1 MSFTAHSC
9 NLSVVKKKKF
19 TCNAGDTDSIPR
31 SGRSQEKGMVAH
43 SRTLAGKIPWTEE
56 PGGLQCMDL
65 KESDT
70 AEMTKDVHTHIHTH
84 THTHTHTKFRD

>member
-1 MSFTAHSC
+1 
-9 NLSVVKKKKF
+9 
-19 TCNAGDTDSIPR
+19 
-31 SGRSQEKGMVAH
+31 MVAH